1 MGGVRARGGAAAA
14 RVGAHEAAPHG
25 RRRRQITPRH
35 RKLREPP
42 GDKSLT
48 AHPSPHMSHP
58 RFSLYTYHRMFS
70 PIYHR
75 MFSNVHEQPAAEALA
90 LRALRLAE
98 RAAARPS
105 MLRPP
110 PEPRRVLAAST
121 GEVFARVPTQE
132 LGGEGRTP
140 LFASRRHF
148 RMSEAAMDLVAATT
162 AAFDGA
168 RAAAAERRGMR
179 PACTA
184 AECAKWYAGARAP
197 DALRTLGALLAE
209 GEAARVGRH
218 HTPGGPFVGGAPS
231 TALTSRGGA
240 TTSAVPESP
249 HPQSPHSPV
258 LGFDPPPLLPSDPSE
273 CLHLGLALAGRCA
286 ALLAGYA
293 HSAEAAYA
301 ASLAPWLRQFP
312 FLPLPPSSD
321 PPVAALSPPPLPL
334 PNPPAVAPTPP
345 HPHSHPTSPSLPPHL
360 TPTPT
365 PP

>member
-1 MGGVRARGGAAAA
+1 
-14 RVGAHEAAPHG
+14 
-25 RRRRQITPRH
+25 
-35 RKLREPP
+35 
-42 GDKSLT
+42 
-48 AHPSPHMSHP
+48 
-58 RFSLYTYHRMFS
+58 
-70 PIYHR
+70 
-75 MFSNVHEQPAAEALA
+75 
-90 LRALRLAE
+90 
-98 RAAARPS
+98 
-105 MLRPP
+105 
-110 PEPRRVLAAST
+110 
-121 GEVFARVPTQE
+121 
-132 LGGEGRTP
+132 
-140 LFASRRHF
+140 
-148 RMSEAAMDLVAATT
+148 MDLVAATT

-360 TPTPT
+360 TPPPPHTKLLRGSGRSMRASRSAPPCARSSRSSSGWMGRSPSPT
-365 PP
+365 CARHRAACGSPPPARASSSCSGTGRREGEGPLSALLRAALTALSGAMLGAPLTAPGGAPGGAPLRAPGGAPLRSPLASSWDRLHSAVNGG

>member
-1 MGGVRARGGAAAA
+1 
-14 RVGAHEAAPHG
+14 
-25 RRRRQITPRH
+25 
-35 RKLREPP
+35 
-42 GDKSLT
+42 
-48 AHPSPHMSHP
+48 
-58 RFSLYTYHRMFS
+58 
-70 PIYHR
+70 
-75 MFSNVHEQPAAEALA
+75 
-90 LRALRLAE
+90 
-98 RAAARPS
+98 
-105 MLRPP
+105 
-110 PEPRRVLAAST
+110 
-121 GEVFARVPTQE
+121 
-132 LGGEGRTP
+132 
-140 LFASRRHF
+140 
-148 RMSEAAMDLVAATT
+148 MDLVAATT

-312 FLPLPPSSD
+312 FLPFLCRCPHPPTPLSLP
-321 PPVAALSPPPLPL
+321 SPHLPCRCLTPLPL
-334 PNPPAVAPTPP
+334 PQ
-345 HPHSHPTSPSLPPHL
+345 PHL

-365 PP
+365 PPHLHSHPTSPPPPPHPKLLRGSGRSMRASRSAPPCARSSRSSSGWMGRSPSPTCARHRAACGSPPPARASSSCSGTGRREGEGPLSALLRAALTALSGAMLGAPLTAPGGAPGGAPLRAPGGAPLRSPLASSWDRLHSAVNGG